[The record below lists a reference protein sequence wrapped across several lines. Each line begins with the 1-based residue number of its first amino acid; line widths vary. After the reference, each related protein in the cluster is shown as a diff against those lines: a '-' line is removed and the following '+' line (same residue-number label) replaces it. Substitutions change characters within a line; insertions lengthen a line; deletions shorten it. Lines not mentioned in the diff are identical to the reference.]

1 MEHDQAPLP
10 VQHPPPPTTGK
21 VPCALGVNGGWQ
33 EQFPSLSSCGGPGS
47 GSQGVQVVMTSHVKE
62 IKFPPSPAPAGQDVL
77 RKGGAH
83 VRDIISS
90 LIPPNRNG
98 GADS

>member
-10 VQHPPPPTTGK
+10 VQHPPPPTTGE
-21 VPCALGVNGGWQ
+21 VPCALGVNGGRQ
-33 EQFPSLSSCGGPGS
+33 KQFPQPLQLRRPWRWKS
-47 GSQGVQVVMTSHVKE
+47 GVQVVMTSHVKE
-62 IKFPPSPAPAGQDVL
+62 MRFPPAPAGQDVL

-98 GADS
+98 PADS

>member
-1 MEHDQAPLP
+1 
-10 VQHPPPPTTGK
+10 
-21 VPCALGVNGGWQ
+21 
-33 EQFPSLSSCGGPGS
+33 
-47 GSQGVQVVMTSHVKE
+47 MTSHVKE
-62 IKFPPSPAPAGQDVL
+62 IRSPPPAPPAGQDVL